1 MTAVTTAVEVVTSLG
16 SVHRGEVT
24 GEVGGEAEAE
34 GSVKTLVL
42 LVMVM
47 TRALDFG
54 ERLNPTQPHT
64 APFSGSDL
72 QPSALIVRPESLL
85 NFSRCQVLSS
95 SSILGV
101 VESNYHVDK
110 SLF

>member
-24 GEVGGEAEAE
+24 GEVGGEAE

-47 TRALDFG
+47 TRALGFG
-54 ERLNPTQPHT
+54 ERLNPTQPY
-64 APFSGSDL
+64 
-72 QPSALIVRPESLL
+72 PSPHRS
-85 NFSRCQVLSS
+85 FQW
-95 SSILGV
+95 
-101 VESNYHVDK
+101 
-110 SLF
+110 

>member
-24 GEVGGEAEAE
+24 GEVGGEAE

-72 QPSALIVRPESLL
+72 QPSALIVRPESSIK
-85 NFSRCQVLSS
+85 FSRCQVLSS